1 MKSCWLAISFAL
13 LLLIGNL
20 VAKVFWLSSLFGK
33 RDVAGR
39 IAFYVAVD
47 QYSTNSVTFKSRMLS
62 MENDEDVVE
71 LVDKGKSCGLLL
83 TKSIA
88 IFTALDTRSSENVRL
103 LCESHEIPL
112 VMAKFDDS
120 SKPFLNSID
129 LYPPYTAVGTWQ
141 RAVILYQDSFGEQHF
156 RTTSST
162 QNFIINYYLCGVV
175 INSFFSKTS
184 LLNLKNVCIFFGLT
198 QLQELLNLQRK
209 DYSVIFHAQRLNP
222 GRQFRPQ
229 LKQLK
234 ELQHIYFFVVQ
245 ADLVTAME
253 MNMLG
258 PYYHYVFTDLDV
270 YTLDLVPYKMK
281 GCNITAIRFV
291 DDDAPVT
298 KRIIAR
304 LKNHKSTNGSLFTFT
319 SGTLPTY
326 VAVINDA
333 VSVIAKTAIVLQ
345 NSLKPESVDCRNGSV
360 WRGGTTFMNFL
371 KSTAFQGSTG
381 HIQFDGY
388 GKRFNFSMQIV
399 EATTQGFVKIAA
411 WTQQRGLEHVKSDL
425 PKTAQIAESLEN
437 KVLRVTVYMEA
448 PFVMY
453 KKSVEK
459 LSGND
464 RYEGFCIDL
473 LERIA
478 EMNKFNFTI
487 HEVKDKSYGTP
498 DANGRWNGIIVA
510 LNSTFK
516 CFLVIKGN
524 HSNLSYVVDVGFDAD
539 VAVAS
544 LTINFVRSEVIDFSV
559 PYMHLGISILFKK
572 PEKTPPSLLSFLAP
586 LSLDVWMYMGA
597 AYVVVSLILW
607 LVARISP
614 SEWVCSHTCQG
625 EEENKENQFS
635 LGNSFWFT
643 IGSLMQQGCDIAPRA
658 VGTRMVASV
667 WWFFTLILISSYTAN
682 LAAFLTVERMEYTI
696 NSAEDL
702 VKQTKIRYG
711 TLNRGSTMQFFKDS
725 KIPVYEKMWMAM
737 KSSEPSVFVNG
748 SREGI
753 NRVKQGNYA
762 YLMESSMLEFYV
774 ERDCDLTQIGG
785 LLDSKGYGI
794 GFRKGSPYREAISQ
808 TILYLQEKT
817 VITELKDKW
826 WKRRGGGK
834 CDSAD
839 GKSSISAELGLQNV
853 GGVFVVMLLGLGLA
867 VGVTIFEKLKTYTQS
882 RQQKRDE

>member
-1 MKSCWLAISFAL
+1 MRSCCCC
-13 LLLIGNL
+13 
-20 VAKVFWLSSLFGK
+20 LFGK

-47 QYSTNSVTFKSRMLS
+47 QYSTSSVTFKSRMLS

-71 LVDKGKSCGLLL
+71 LVDKACGLLL
-83 TKSIA
+83 TQSIA

-112 VMAKFDDS
+112 VMVKFDDS

-129 LYPPYTAVGTWQ
+129 LYPPSTAVGTVISNLIKQFQWQ
-141 RAVILYQDSFGEQHF
+141 RAVILYQD
-156 RTTSST
+156 
-162 QNFIINYYLCGVV
+162 NF
-175 INSFFSKTS
+175 
-184 LLNLKNVCIFFGLT
+184 
-198 QLQELLNLQRK
+198 
-209 DYSVIFHAQRLNP
+209 

-245 ADLVTAME
+245 ADLVTVRKFLDDAME

-270 YTLDLVPYKMK
+270 YTLDLIPYKMK
-281 GCNITAIRFV
+281 GCNITAI
-291 DDDAPVT
+291 P
-298 KRIIAR
+298 
-304 LKNHKSTNGSLFTFT
+304 TNGSWPIFT

-333 VSVIAKTAIVLQ
+333 VSVITKTAIVLQ
-345 NSLKPESVDCRNGSV
+345 NSLKPESVDCRNESV

-371 KSTAFQGSTG
+371 KATAFQGSTG

-448 PFVMY
+448 PFVY
-453 KKSVEK
+453 
-459 LSGND
+459 
-464 RYEGFCIDL
+464 L

-498 DANGRWNGIIVA
+498 DANGRWNGIIGE
-510 LNSTFK
+510 LIN
-516 CFLVIKGN
+516 G
-524 HSNLSYVVDVGFDAD
+524 DAD

-753 NRVKQGNYA
+753 SRVKQGNYA

-867 VGVTIFEKLKTYTQS
+867 VGVTIFEKLKTYTRS
-882 RQQKRDE
+882 RQQKKDNN

>member
-1 MKSCWLAISFAL
+1 MDNWHFDTVSQSNQTHSLHKALNKKTSCILCLRLFKKVTLMKSCWLAISFAL

-129 LYPPYTAVGTWQ
+129 LYPPYTAVG
-141 RAVILYQDSFGEQHF
+141 
-156 RTTSST
+156 
-162 QNFIINYYLCGVV
+162 
-175 INSFFSKTS
+175 
-184 LLNLKNVCIFFGLT
+184 
-198 QLQELLNLQRK
+198 
-209 DYSVIFHAQRLNP
+209 
-222 GRQFRPQ
+222 
-229 LKQLK
+229 
-234 ELQHIYFFVVQ
+234 
-245 ADLVTAME
+245 TAME

-498 DANGRWNGIIVA
+498 DANGRWNGIIGE
-510 LNSTFK
+510 LIN
-516 CFLVIKGN
+516 G
-524 HSNLSYVVDVGFDAD
+524 DAD

>member
-1 MKSCWLAISFAL
+1 MRSCCCWLAISF
-13 LLLIGNL
+13 LLISNL

-47 QYSTNSVTFKSRMLS
+47 QYSTSSVTFKSRMLS
-62 MENDEDVVE
+62 MENDED
-71 LVDKGKSCGLLL
+71 LTKATCGLLL
-83 TKSIA
+83 TQSIA

-112 VMAKFDDS
+112 VMVKFDDS

-129 LYPPYTAVGTWQ
+129 LYPPSTAVGTVISNLIKQFQWQ
-141 RAVILYQDSFGEQHF
+141 RAVILYQD
-156 RTTSST
+156 
-162 QNFIINYYLCGVV
+162 NFVV
-175 INSFFSKTS
+175 IHSLFSKTV
-184 LLNLKNVCIFFGLT
+184 LFNLKTCMLFFGLM

-245 ADLVTAME
+245 ADLVTVRKFLDDAME

-258 PYYHYVFTDLDV
+258 PYYHYVFTDLDI
-270 YTLDLVPYKMK
+270 YTLDLIPYKMK

-304 LKNHKSTNGSLFTFT
+304 LKNHKATNGSWPIFT

-333 VSVIAKTAIVLQ
+333 VSVITKTAIVLQ
-345 NSLKPESVDCRNGSV
+345 NSLKPESIDCRNESV

-371 KSTAFQGSTG
+371 KATAFQGSTG

-498 DANGRWNGIIVA
+498 DANGRWNGIIGE
-510 LNSTFK
+510 LIN
-516 CFLVIKGN
+516 G
-524 HSNLSYVVDVGFDAD
+524 DAD

-753 NRVKQGNYA
+753 SRVKQGNYA

-867 VGVTIFEKLKTYTQS
+867 VGVTIFEKLKTYTRS
-882 RQQKRDE
+882 RQSQKKDNN

>member
-1 MKSCWLAISFAL
+1 MRSCWLAISFAFL
-13 LLLIGNL
+13 LLTGNL

-83 TKSIA
+83 TQSIA

-112 VMAKFDDS
+112 IMAKFDDS

-162 QNFIINYYLCGVV
+162 NCIINYYQCRVV
-175 INSFFSKTS
+175 INLLHSKTA
-184 LLNLKNVCIFFGLT
+184 LLNLKTCI
-198 QLQELLNLQRK
+198 K
-209 DYSVIFHAQRLNP
+209 DYSVIFHAQRLNA

-245 ADLVTAME
+245 ADLVTVRKFLDDAME

-304 LKNHKSTNGSLFTFT
+304 LKNHKGTNGSLPIFT

-333 VSVIAKTAIVLQ
+333 VSVITKTAIVLQ

-453 KKSVEK
+453 KKSVEN

-498 DANGRWNGIIVA
+498 DANGRWNGIIGE
-510 LNSTFK
+510 LIN
-516 CFLVIKGN
+516 G
-524 HSNLSYVVDVGFDAD
+524 DAD

-753 NRVKQGNYA
+753 SRVKQGNYA

-867 VGVTIFEKLKTYTQS
+867 VGVTIFEKLKIYTQA
-882 RQQKRDE
+882 RQQKNDNN

>member
-1 MKSCWLAISFAL
+1 MRSCWLAISFAL
-13 LLLIGNL
+13 LLLTGNL

-83 TKSIA
+83 TQSIA

-162 QNFIINYYLCGVV
+162 CGVV
-175 INSFFSKTS
+175 INSLLSKIA
-184 LLNLKNVCIFFGLT
+184 LLNLKTCMYYFFGLM

-209 DYSVIFHAQRLNP
+209 DYSVIFHAQRLNA

-304 LKNHKSTNGSLFTFT
+304 LKNHKGTNGSLPIFT

-333 VSVIAKTAIVLQ
+333 VSVITKTAIVLQ

-453 KKSVEK
+453 KKSVEN

-498 DANGRWNGIIVA
+498 DANGRWNGII
-510 LNSTFK
+510 
-516 CFLVIKGN
+516 
-524 HSNLSYVVDVGFDAD
+524 
-539 VAVAS
+539 
-544 LTINFVRSEVIDFSV
+544 V

-753 NRVKQGNYA
+753 SRVKQGNYA

-867 VGVTIFEKLKTYTQS
+867 VGVTIFEKLKIYTQA
-882 RQQKRDE
+882 RQQKKDNN

>member
-1 MKSCWLAISFAL
+1 MRSCCCWLAISF
-13 LLLIGNL
+13 LLISNL

-47 QYSTNSVTFKSRMLS
+47 QYSTSSVTFKSRMLS
-62 MENDEDVVE
+62 MENDED
-71 LVDKGKSCGLLL
+71 LTKATCGLLL
-83 TKSIA
+83 TQSIA

-112 VMAKFDDS
+112 VMVKFDDS

-129 LYPPYTAVGTWQ
+129 LYPPSTAVGTVISNLIKQFQWQ
-141 RAVILYQDSFGEQHF
+141 RAVILYQD
-156 RTTSST
+156 
-162 QNFIINYYLCGVV
+162 NFVV
-175 INSFFSKTS
+175 IHSLFSKTV
-184 LLNLKNVCIFFGLT
+184 LFNLKTCMLFFGLM

-258 PYYHYVFTDLDV
+258 PYYHYVFTDLDI
-270 YTLDLVPYKMK
+270 YTLDLIPYKMK

-304 LKNHKSTNGSLFTFT
+304 LKNHKATNGSWPIFT

-333 VSVIAKTAIVLQ
+333 VSVITKTAIVLQ
-345 NSLKPESVDCRNGSV
+345 NSLKPESIDCRNESV

-371 KSTAFQGSTG
+371 KATAFQGSTG

-498 DANGRWNGIIVA
+498 DANGRWNGIIGE
-510 LNSTFK
+510 L
-516 CFLVIKGN
+516 
-524 HSNLSYVVDVGFDAD
+524 
-539 VAVAS
+539 
-544 LTINFVRSEVIDFSV
+544 INGVRSLYLYAKV

-753 NRVKQGNYA
+753 SRVKQGNYA

-867 VGVTIFEKLKTYTQS
+867 VGVTIFEKLKTYTRS
-882 RQQKRDE
+882 RQSQKKDNN

>member
-1 MKSCWLAISFAL
+1 MRSCCCWLAISFAL
-13 LLLIGNL
+13 FLLISNL
-20 VAKVFWLSSLFGK
+20 AAKVFWLSSLFGK

-47 QYSTNSVTFKSRMLS
+47 QYSTSSVTFKSRMLS

-71 LVDKGKSCGLLL
+71 LVDKGN
-83 TKSIA
+83 
-88 IFTALDTRSSENVRL
+88 ENVRL

-112 VMAKFDDS
+112 VMVKFDDS

-129 LYPPYTAVGTWQ
+129 LYPPSTAVGTVISNLIKQFQWQ
-141 RAVILYQDSFGEQHF
+141 RAVILYQD
-156 RTTSST
+156 
-162 QNFIINYYLCGVV
+162 NF
-175 INSFFSKTS
+175 
-184 LLNLKNVCIFFGLT
+184 
-198 QLQELLNLQRK
+198 
-209 DYSVIFHAQRLNP
+209 

-245 ADLVTAME
+245 ADLVTVRKFLDDAME

-270 YTLDLVPYKMK
+270 YTLDLIPYKMK

-304 LKNHKSTNGSLFTFT
+304 LKNHKATNGSWPIFT

-333 VSVIAKTAIVLQ
+333 VSVITKTAIVLQ
-345 NSLKPESVDCRNGSV
+345 NSLKPESVDCRNESV

-371 KSTAFQGSTG
+371 KATAFQGSTG

-399 EATTQGFVKIAA
+399 EATTQGFVK
-411 WTQQRGLEHVKSDL
+411 
-425 PKTAQIAESLEN
+425 
-437 KVLRVTVYMEA
+437 EA

-498 DANGRWNGIIVA
+498 DANGRWNGIIGE
-510 LNSTFK
+510 LIN
-516 CFLVIKGN
+516 G
-524 HSNLSYVVDVGFDAD
+524 DAD

-753 NRVKQGNYA
+753 SRVKQGNYA

-867 VGVTIFEKLKTYTQS
+867 VGVTIFEKLKTYTRS
-882 RQQKRDE
+882 RHQKKDNN

>member
-1 MKSCWLAISFAL
+1 MRSCCCWLAISFAL
-13 LLLIGNL
+13 FMLIGNL

-47 QYSTNSVTFKSRMLS
+47 QYSTSSVTFKSRMLS

-71 LVDKGKSCGLLL
+71 LVDKGN
-83 TKSIA
+83 
-88 IFTALDTRSSENVRL
+88 ENVRL

-112 VMAKFDDS
+112 VMVKFDDS

-129 LYPPYTAVGTWQ
+129 LYPPSTAVGNVISNLIKQFQWQ
-141 RAVILYQDSFGEQHF
+141 RAVILYQD
-156 RTTSST
+156 
-162 QNFIINYYLCGVV
+162 NFVV
-175 INSFFSKTS
+175 LHSLFSKTI
-184 LLNLKNVCIFFGLT
+184 LFNLKTCMLFFGLM

-270 YTLDLVPYKMK
+270 YTLDLIPYKMK

-304 LKNHKSTNGSLFTFT
+304 LKNHKATNGSWPIFT

-333 VSVIAKTAIVLQ
+333 VSVITKTAIVLQ
-345 NSLKPESVDCRNGSV
+345 NSLKPESVDCRNESV

-371 KSTAFQGSTG
+371 KATAFQGSTG

-498 DANGRWNGIIVA
+498 DANGRWNGIIGE
-510 LNSTFK
+510 L
-516 CFLVIKGN
+516 
-524 HSNLSYVVDVGFDAD
+524 
-539 VAVAS
+539 
-544 LTINFVRSEVIDFSV
+544 INGVRSLYLYAKV

-737 KSSEPSVFVNG
+737 KSSEPSVFVNS

-753 NRVKQGNYA
+753 SRVKQGNYA

-867 VGVTIFEKLKTYTQS
+867 VGVTIFEKLKTYTRS
-882 RQQKRDE
+882 RQQKKDNN